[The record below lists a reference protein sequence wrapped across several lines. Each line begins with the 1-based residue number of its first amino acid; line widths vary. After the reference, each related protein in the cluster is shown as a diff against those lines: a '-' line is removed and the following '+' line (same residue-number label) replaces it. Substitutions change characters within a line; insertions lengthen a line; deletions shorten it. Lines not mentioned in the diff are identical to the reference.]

1 MKLDDFYISIYI
13 NNIEHQIDMREK
25 VVEEKRDAFNNLA
38 ISIS

>member
-13 NNIEHQIDMREK
+13 NNTEHQIDMREK
-25 VVEEKRDAFNNLA
+25 VVEEKRDTFNNLA